1 MVHLWVVFRYSQLL
15 KVMALLGAL
24 GISDNSPYGQYWGI
38 IKCLSGNSARE
49 KKLRDPLHTCS
60 KEITS
65 RCDCTLSNTF
75 ERHPNGPGSA
85 VTEVK
90 LIDS

>member
-38 IKCLSGNSARE
+38 IKCLSGNSAR
-49 KKLRDPLHTCS
+49 KKNSETHFTLVQRKLPRGAIVHYPIPLSDTP
-60 KEITS
+60 TVQAA
-65 RCDCTLSNTF
+65 L
-75 ERHPNGPGSA
+75 
-85 VTEVK
+85 
-90 LIDS
+90 

>member
-49 KKLRDPLHTCS
+49 KKTQRPTSTLVQR
-60 KEITS
+60 KTS
-65 RCDCTLSNTF
+65 RCDYTYSI
-75 ERHPNGPGSA
+75 P
-85 VTEVK
+85 
-90 LIDS
+90 